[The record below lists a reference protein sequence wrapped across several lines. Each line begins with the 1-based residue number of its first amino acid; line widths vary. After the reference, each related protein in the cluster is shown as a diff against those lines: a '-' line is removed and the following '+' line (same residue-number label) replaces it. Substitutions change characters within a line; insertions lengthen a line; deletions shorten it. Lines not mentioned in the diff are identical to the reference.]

1 MKLSKMMKQLNKKM
15 EEANNNSNQ
24 FTDKKVTVAG
34 TRLRKDM
41 MDITKLTKDIRKKVI
56 DIRNKRKEKKK

>member
-1 MKLSKMMKQLNKKM
+1 MMKQLNKKM
-15 EEANNNSNQ
+15 EEASNNSDQ
-24 FTDKKVTVAG
+24 FINKKVAAAG